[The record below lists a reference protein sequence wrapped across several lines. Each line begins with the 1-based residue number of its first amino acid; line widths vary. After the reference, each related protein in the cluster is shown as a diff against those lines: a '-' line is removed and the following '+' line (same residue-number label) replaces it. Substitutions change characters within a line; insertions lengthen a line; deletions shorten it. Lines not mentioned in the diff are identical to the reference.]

1 MADGAETALRT
12 WARLG
17 TTVALACAAV
27 SASAAAPANRNTVAL
42 DVAAGSLKPGQYH
55 WRDYDTSIGAISMV
69 ISRTAQ
75 IAYVYRGQTLVG
87 VASVSTGKRGKST
100 PLGDFTILQKKVFH
114 RSNLYSN
121 APMPYMQRLT
131 WDGIALHAGVNPGY
145 PASHGCIRLP
155 RQFAMLLYGVTRMG
169 ASVAVV
175 DDDGVMR
182 SVPREEWP
190 VILADIEG
198 FDGDRFAGVTWSL
211 AAVGTVPMLSPPP
224 ILRGSTGLSVLGDEW
239 QVPEVRLERRGL

>member
-1 MADGAETALRT
+1 MRT
-12 WARLG
+12 LARLG
-17 TTVALACAAV
+17 TIVALACAAV
-27 SASAAAPANRNTVAL
+27 PASAGEPVDRASTSL
-42 DVAAGSLKPGQYH
+42 DVAAQSLKPGQYH

-175 DDDGVMR
+175 DNDGVMR
-182 SVPREEWP
+182 PVPREEWP
-190 VILADIEG
+190 LILADMDG
-198 FDGDRFAGVTWSL
+198 FDGDRFAGVTWNPD
-211 AAVGTVPMLSPPP
+211 AVGAIPMLSPPDV
-224 ILRGSTGLSVLGDEW
+224 LRGSTGLSVLGDEW
-239 QVPEVRLERRGL
+239 LVPDVQLERRGRRGL